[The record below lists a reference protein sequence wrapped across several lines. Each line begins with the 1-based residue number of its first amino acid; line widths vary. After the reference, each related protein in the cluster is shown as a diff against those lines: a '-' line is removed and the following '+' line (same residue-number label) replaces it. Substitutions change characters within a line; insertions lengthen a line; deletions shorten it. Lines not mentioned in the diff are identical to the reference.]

1 MKNNI
6 KFRIFLCIVFI
17 VCGFSGIW
25 LVNYSI
31 GHLNNVEVY
40 EYTTE
45 ITDIVHNESNIGEEH
60 ESYSYITFNISGSD
74 YKIEIDKD
82 DLANYNIGQSI
93 RVYSVSNTDFALD
106 EQSALLSSR
115 SNIYAKLYYTG
126 SVLFAIGNICFIIF
140 LADCSYAYF
149 NGEKKLES
157 LQE

>member
-17 VCGFSGIW
+17 ICGFSGIW

-31 GHLNNVEVY
+31 SHLNNVEVY

-45 ITDIVHNESNIGEEH
+45 ITDKVHNELNIGEEH
-60 ESYSYITFNISGSD
+60 ESYSYITFNVSGSD
-74 YKIEIDKD
+74 YKIEIDEDNLD
-82 DLANYNIGQSI
+82 DYSIGQSI
-93 RVYSVSNTDFALD
+93 KVYSVSNTDFTLD
-106 EQSALLSSR
+106 EQSAILSSK
-115 SNIYAKLYYTG
+115 SNIYVKDYYIG
-126 SVLFAIGNICFIIF
+126 SVLFAIGNISFIIF

-149 NGEKKLES
+149 KGEKKLKS

>member
-17 VCGFSGIW
+17 ICGFSGVW

-31 GHLNNVEVY
+31 SHLNNVEVY

-45 ITDIVHNESNIGEEH
+45 ITDKVHNESNIGEEH
-60 ESYSYITFNISGSD
+60 ESYSYITFNVSGSD
-74 YKIEIDKD
+74 YKIEIDEDNLD
-82 DLANYNIGQSI
+82 DYSIGQSI
-93 RVYSVSNTDFALD
+93 KVYSVSNTYFTLD
-106 EQSALLSSR
+106 EQSAILSSK
-115 SNIYAKLYYTG
+115 SNIYVKDYYIG
-126 SVLFAIGNICFIIF
+126 SVLFAIGNISFIIF

-149 NGEKKLES
+149 KGEKKLES